1 MRSTASIKGHPI
13 HPGLVVFP
21 FAFLTGAF
29 FAHVVAVL
37 LDRDAFWLVGGYLTG
52 AGLIT
57 GVIAAVPG
65 FLDYLFTVPPRSSGK
80 SRATKHLFAM
90 ATVLVAFAVSL
101 AFRDSPNRIAP
112 ALVLIL
118 QGAATGLL
126 FVGAWM
132 GGTLMTRNQIGVDH
146 RYARA
151 GKWSEVS
158 VHGARGGTVVGARSD
173 ELEVDQMKL
182 LRVDGQRI
190 VLART
195 ESGYTAF
202 DDRCPHRGGSLAG
215 GVMICG
221 VVQCPWHGSQFDT
234 HNGSVRAGP
243 AMGGIRTYPVEDNG
257 RELLVRLSGQVD
269 ATPNAD
275 VAAAPGPAV
284 R

>member
-1 MRSTASIKGHPI
+1 MRSIASIKGHPI

-29 FAHVVAVL
+29 VAHALGAL
-37 LDRDAFWLVGGYLTG
+37 LNRDAFWLVGGYLTG
-52 AGLIT
+52 AGLVT
-57 GVIAAVPG
+57 GVVAAVPG
-65 FLDYLFTVPPRSSGK
+65 FLDYLVTVPPRSSGK

-112 ALVLIL
+112 ALVFLL
-118 QGAATGLL
+118 QGGGTGLL

-151 GKWSEVS
+151 GKWSEVK
-158 VHGARGGTVVGARSD
+158 VRGARGGTVVGARSD

-234 HNGSVRAGP
+234 HHGGVRAGP
-243 AMGGIRTYPVEDNG
+243 AMSGIRTYAVEDNG
-257 RELLVRLSGQVD
+257 RELLVRLSAAAGPIPNVD
-269 ATPNAD
+269 AAP
-275 VAAAPGPAV
+275 VPGPAA